1 MAGLVTLFVT
11 LVVLLSCV
19 DATPHH
25 YRNFFPGAR
34 QRFRN
39 EYGFGGRVTRERA
52 FESSRNVPTSNGE
65 ARAIYFMSNDQEN
78 TIVALPVTGEGLLA
92 EGTFTSTGGSGA
104 NGIDGETMEPAVP
117 DALFSQGAITIA
129 GDVSNLCF

>member
-1 MAGLVTLFVT
+1 
-11 LVVLLSCV
+11 
-19 DATPHH
+19 
-25 YRNFFPGAR
+25 
-34 QRFRN
+34 
-39 EYGFGGRVTRERA
+39 
-52 FESSRNVPTSNGE
+52 
-65 ARAIYFMSNDQEN
+65 MSNDQEN